1 MTYQE
6 KLLQFIMNLTDEE
19 ADAIVSRLKDLS
31 SSSLTP
37 LEPAS
42 LVHPCSSLQSQ

>member
-19 ADAIVSRLKDLS
+19 ADAIVSRLKNLS
-31 SSSLTP
+31 ASSPIHLETAP
-37 LEPAS
+37 LV
-42 LVHPCSSLQSQ
+42 LPCSSSQNQ